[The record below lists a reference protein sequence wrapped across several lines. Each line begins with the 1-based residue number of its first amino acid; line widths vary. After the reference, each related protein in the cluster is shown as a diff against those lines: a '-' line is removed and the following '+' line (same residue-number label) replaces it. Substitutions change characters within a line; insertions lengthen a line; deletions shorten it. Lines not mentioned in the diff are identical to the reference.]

1 MRKEL
6 STTFVKIAPALP
18 DSRRLLLL
26 TGTAPVPNGVG
37 GIVLH
42 DLAGFLPAG
51 TLSVAHVAEA
61 GKAGLSQTP
70 GGDPMLT
77 LSMPLQRR
85 PASRWGRPGRALD
98 WLRMTLANR
107 RRVAHGI
114 RDCVAWAKAQ
124 KVDAVW
130 AVLDSPASIALAAPV
145 AEALDLPLRVTVWDD
160 IEHNV
165 GYFGLDRFTA
175 NASRR
180 SFQQAVRRADSLAV
194 IGETMQAEYQRRY
207 GKRGVI
213 VRHGLDTAAVEVVM
227 PPADGPIRIGFAG
240 SVSARSAFK
249 CLLEA
254 LDTLGWAIDGREV
267 TLVLMG
273 QRFDLWSNVPR
284 RIECL
289 GYQRSVEDVLGILAG
304 CTINYLPQ
312 PFEASWRPFSE
323 LSFPSKLTT
332 YLAAG
337 APILLHAPPYASLPA
352 FFAQHPFGALC
363 DVLDAGALAQSLQ
376 RLCVD
381 EALRTAARTAATR
394 ALAEDFSVA
403 RFRASFAEFIGL
415 DRKDESDHAA
425 SPGAVIAESSA
436 CG

>member
-1 MRKEL
+1 MGT
-6 STTFVKIAPALP
+6 SLP
-18 DSRRLLLL
+18 DTHHLLL
-26 TGTAPVPNGVG
+26 TGTAPIPHGVG
-37 GIVLH
+37 GIFLH
-42 DLAGFLPAG
+42 DLAGFLPTG
-51 TLSVAHVAEA
+51 TLSVVHVTDADK
-61 GKAGLSQTP
+61 GGQSVTP
-70 GGDPMLT
+70 NGDPMLT
-77 LSMPLQRR
+77 LSVPYQRR
-85 PASRWGRPGRALD
+85 PVSRWGKPGRLLD
-98 WLRMTLANR
+98 WLRMTQSNR
-107 RRVAHGI
+107 NNVKQGVHE
-114 RDCVAWAKAQ
+114 CVEYAKAQ
-124 KVDAVW
+124 RVDAVW
-130 AVLDSPASIALAAPV
+130 AVLDTPASIAVAAPV
-145 AEALDLPLRVTVWDD
+145 AEALGLPLRVLVWDD

-180 SFQQAVRRADSLAV
+180 NFELAIQRADSLAV

-213 VRHGLDTAAVEVVM
+213 VRHGVDQVAFEGVRPQTNGL
-227 PPADGPIRIGFAG
+227 IRIGFAG

-254 LDTLGWAIDGREV
+254 LDTLGWAIDGRDV

-273 QRFDLWSNVPR
+273 QRFDLWSKVPR

-289 GYQRSVEDVLGILAG
+289 GYQRSVEDALGILAG

-323 LSFPSKLTT
+323 LSFPSKLTS

-337 APILLHAPPYASLPA
+337 APILLHAPPHASLPA
-352 FFAQHPFGALC
+352 FFAKHPFGALC

-381 EALRTAARTAATR
+381 EALRTAAQTAGAR
-394 ALAEDFSVA
+394 VLAEDFSVA
-403 RFRASFAEFIGL
+403 RFRASFAEFIGMNL
-415 DRKDESDHAA
+415 NDKTVEAISPCAA
-425 SPGAVIAESSA
+425 SPAS
-436 CG
+436 

>member
-1 MRKEL
+1 MPETQR
-6 STTFVKIAPALP
+6 I
-18 DSRRLLLL
+18 LLL
-26 TGTAPVPNGVG
+26 TGTAPIPHGVG
-37 GIVLH
+37 GILLH
-42 DLAGFLPAG
+42 DLAGFLPKG
-51 TLSVAHVAEA
+51 TLAVAHVVDAA
-61 GKAGLSQTP
+61 GGGRSVTP
-70 GGDPMLT
+70 NGDPMLT
-77 LSMPLQRR
+77 LSVPYQPR
-85 PASRWGRPGRALD
+85 PVSRWGKPGRLLD
-98 WLRMTLANR
+98 WLRMTQSNR
-107 RRVAHGI
+107 NNVKQGVRE
-114 RDCVAWAKAQ
+114 CVVYAKTQ
-124 KVDAVW
+124 RVDAVW
-130 AVLDSPASIALAAPV
+130 AVLDTPASIAMAAPV
-145 AEALDLPLRVTVWDD
+145 AEALGLPLRVLVWDD

-180 SFQQAVRRADSLAV
+180 SFQQAIRRADSLAV

-213 VRHGLDTAAVEVVM
+213 VRHGADEAAFEGVK
-227 PPADGPIRIGFAG
+227 PTADGPIRIGFAG
-240 SVSARSAFK
+240 SVSARSAFQ
-249 CLLEA
+249 CLLGA
-254 LDTLGWAIDGREV
+254 LDRLDWAIAGRAI

-273 QRFDLWSNVPR
+273 QRFDLRSDLPR

-289 GYQRSVEDVLGILAG
+289 GYQRSIEDVLGVLSG

-337 APILLHAPPYASLPA
+337 APILLHAPSHASLPA

-363 DVLDAGALAQSLQ
+363 DVLDADTLAQSLQ
-376 RLCVD
+376 RLCFD
-381 EALRTAARTAATR
+381 DALRVAAQTAGSR

-415 DRKDESDHAA
+415 DLGADFVEATPPCAA
-425 SPGAVIAESSA
+425 SPAS
-436 CG
+436 

>member
-1 MRKEL
+1 M
-6 STTFVKIAPALP
+6 P
-18 DSRRLLLL
+18 DIRRLLL
-26 TGTAPVPNGVG
+26 TGTAPIPHGVG
-37 GIVLH
+37 GIFLH
-42 DLAGFLPAG
+42 DLAGFLPKG
-51 TLSVAHVAEA
+51 MLSVVHVADAA
-61 GKAGLSQTP
+61 GGGRSATP
-70 GGDPMLT
+70 NGDPMLT
-77 LSMPLQRR
+77 LSVPYQRR
-85 PASRWGRPGRALD
+85 PVSRWGKPGRLLD
-98 WLRMTLANR
+98 WLRMTRANR
-107 RRVAHGI
+107 RSVAQGV
-114 RDCVAWAKAQ
+114 RDCVAYSRSQHISEIWS
-124 KVDAVW
+124 
-130 AVLDSPASIALAAPV
+130 VLDTPASIAMAAPV
-145 AEALDLPLRVTVWDD
+145 AKALNLPLRVLVWDD

-180 SFQQAVRRADSLAV
+180 SFEQAIRRADSLAV

-227 PPADGPIRIGFAG
+227 RPADGPIRIGFAG

-254 LDTLGWAIDGREV
+254 LDALSWAIDGREV

-337 APILLHAPPYASLPA
+337 APILLHAPPHASLSA
-352 FFAQHPFGALC
+352 FFSQHPFGALC
-363 DVLDAGALAQSLQ
+363 DVLDASALAQSLQ

-415 DRKDESDHAA
+415 DRKDESDHA
-425 SPGAVIAESSA
+425 GAVIAESSA